1 MDKNFEFN
9 KENYQKAKEIIAKYP
24 QNREKSAVMG
34 LLDLAQ
40 RQNNGWLTREAMD
53 YIASVINLA
62 PIRVYEVAT
71 FYSMYNLKPVGKFL
85 LQICTTTPCQLR
97 GAEQIMAACKKH
109 LGIELNETTIDEF
122 FTIKEVECLGACVNA
137 PIVQINDDYY
147 EDLSAEK
154 IIEILQMLK
163 EGRKVEIGSQTGR
176 NASEPLSYNH
186 EEVSHA

>member
-71 FYSMYNLKPVGKFL
+71 FYSMYNLQPVGKFL

-147 EDLSAEK
+147 EDLSADK

-176 NASEPLSYNH
+176 NASEPLSYNQ

>member
-1 MDKNFEFN
+1 
-9 KENYQKAKEIIAKYP
+9 
-24 QNREKSAVMG
+24 MG

-71 FYSMYNLKPVGKFL
+71 FYSMYNLQPVGKFL

-147 EDLSAEK
+147 EDLSADK

-176 NASEPLSYNH
+176 NASEPLSYNQ

>member
-1 MDKNFEFN
+1 
-9 KENYQKAKEIIAKYP
+9 
-24 QNREKSAVMG
+24 
-34 LLDLAQ
+34 
-40 RQNNGWLTREAMD
+40 
-53 YIASVINLA
+53 
-62 PIRVYEVAT
+62 
-71 FYSMYNLKPVGKFL
+71 MYNLKPVGKFL

-186 EEVSHA
+186 EEVRLWLKPADKIFTNLYGFADYSLAAAKSVVIGKILKSFWLKAQNG